1 MKKHCCKKRGS
12 DTYQKSNY
20 ATFYIKTWQNFCILT
35 AGFTKSCHSKRSL
48 KAVNNTPAPQ
58 IWRFVTCQNC
68 QMICKPYCWDK
79 QHANMSPH
87 DRLINSY
94 ALLPENNVSFFFFF
108 FFLSVFNAHTSILS
122 SRNHFC
128 MIFLNSHKY
137 FQDIFL
143 RHVRD
148 VTEETSFFEIC
159 LSKNNRE
166 PSWMSHKVSFCIFL

>member
-1 MKKHCCKKRGS
+1 MNYYKKRRS
-12 DTYQKSNY
+12 DTYWNLITKLFIWNFDKISV
-20 ATFYIKTWQNFCILT
+20 FWQRITDTYHLEI
-35 AGFTKSCHSKRSL
+35 SL
-48 KAVNNTPAPQ
+48 KAVNHTPTPE
-58 IWRFVTCQNC
+58 IRWLLTCQNC

-94 ALLPENNVSFFFFF
+94 ALLPENNVSFFFVF

-122 SRNHFC
+122 SRNLFC

-143 RHVRD
+143 RHIRD

-166 PSWMSHKVSFCIFL
+166 PSWMSHKVSFCSFL